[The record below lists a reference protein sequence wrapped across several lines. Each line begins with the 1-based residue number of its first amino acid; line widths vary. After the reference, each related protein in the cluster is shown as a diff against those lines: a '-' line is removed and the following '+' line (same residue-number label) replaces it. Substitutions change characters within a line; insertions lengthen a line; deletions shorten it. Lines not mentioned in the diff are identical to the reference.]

1 MKNKFLNFK
10 SLILII
16 TLTFAI
22 NFFNISANADSN
34 IPDSHELLYAT
45 NNAKNDINTSKKSS
59 GDSLIPQRSQLI
71 WVTDN
76 ADVLSVSDIKSV
88 ITKNKWFDK
97 TSNTEISVLTI
108 ESLPEGYDIETY
120 AYKVFDEWGMNSKEK
135 NNAVLLLIVSGE
147 NKTFIT
153 TGSDLKNALTTLPEY
168 SSIEKDFAT
177 SINTHNNKYD
187 IYSVVSNLATTINT
201 IYKNTSKKSSGD
213 SLIPQRSQ
221 LIWVTDNADVLHD
234 SSIKSVITQNEKFA
248 KTSNAEISVLTIESL
263 PEGYDIE
270 TYAYKVFDE
279 WGMNSKEKN
288 NGVLLLIVSSE
299 NKTFIATGSGL
310 KSALTSLPTYKSIEK
325 SFATS
330 LSTYNNKYMIGSV
343 VSSLATNI
351 NTIDKNNSYNSSDP
365 DNSDTPYLR
374 YLIIFLIIV
383 FTLRYLLKRAS
394 KSSSCKNSRKKNT
407 VKITSSAKEPTSYTD
422 ETISSGDKAVDVI
435 ISEGLAYLRQIKQAN
450 DAITDEKI
458 SVQITRMEVATD
470 KIFRYIAKHPEDSPQ
485 IHKFMNYYLPTLLKL
500 LDSYISLNEQG
511 IKGEH
516 ISSTIENIEGI
527 LSTIANAFEKQL
539 DNLFADDALDIS
551 TDIKVLE
558 NMLAQEGLTSDGF
571 KK

>member
-1 MKNKFLNFK
+1 MKNNFLNFK

-16 TLTFAI
+16 TLAFTI

-34 IPDSHELLYAT
+34 IPDHSELLYAT
-45 NNAKNDINTSKKSS
+45 NNVKNDINAFKKSS
-59 GDSLIPQRSQLI
+59 GDSLIPTRSQLM

-76 ADVLSVSDIKSV
+76 ADVLSDSDIKHV
-88 ITKNKWFDK
+88 ITKNEEFSKA
-97 TSNTEISVLTI
+97 SNVEISVLTI
-108 ESLPEGYDIETY
+108 ENLPEGYDIEAY

-135 NNAVLLLIVSGE
+135 NNGVLMLIVSGE
-147 NKTFIT
+147 NKTFIA
-153 TGSDLKNALTTLPEY
+153 TGSGLKSTLMASPEY
-168 SSIEKDFAT
+168 SFIEKNFAT
-177 SINTHNNKYD
+177 SLNTHSNKYN
-187 IYSVVSNLATTINT
+187 IRYVVSDLATNINT
-201 IYKNTSKKSSGD
+201 IYKNASKKSSGD

-288 NGVLLLIVSSE
+288 NGVLLLIVSGE
-299 NKTFIATGSGL
+299 NKAFIATGSGL
-310 KSALTSLPTYKSIEK
+310 KSALTTSLGYNSIEE
-325 SFATS
+325 SFTTS

-343 VSSLATNI
+343 VSRLATNI
-351 NTIDKNNSYNSSDP
+351 NTIDKNNSYNTS
-365 DNSDTPYLR
+365 TTKVPYIR

-394 KSSSCKNSRKKNT
+394 KSSSCKNSMKKAT
-407 VKITSSAKEPTSYTD
+407 VKITSSAKEPTSSTD

-450 DAITDEKI
+450 HAITNKKI
-458 SVQITRMEVATD
+458 TVHITRMEVATD
-470 KIFRYIAKHPEDSPQ
+470 KIFRYIAKHPEDAPQ
-485 IHKFMNYYLPTLLKL
+485 IRKFMNYYLPTLLKL

-527 LSTIANAFEKQL
+527 LSTIADAFEKQL